1 METVPGAACGMH
13 LCITAGSPLTKP
25 ASLMIPDGTFDKSV
39 WALQKPCDLQELET
53 ELRAQI
59 QRFRELTGQLPE
71 HLDSHHGI
79 ERIPGGAAILVKL
92 AWEYDRPLRQ
102 FIAFPMEEGDTPF
115 EVPALVLVSSQN
127 DDPLT
132 PEDILER
139 VREFGAADTVELALH
154 PGRADEDLARLSGLT
169 TGRNQDA
176 ANLMSETFGRFLD
189 REDVQ
194 LISWQ
199 DLARSRC

>member
-1 METVPGAACGMH
+1 
-13 LCITAGSPLTKP
+13 
-25 ASLMIPDGTFDKSV
+25 MIPDGTFDKSV

-102 FIAFPMEEGDTPF
+102 FIAFPMEE
-115 EVPALVLVSSQN
+115 
-127 DDPLT
+127 